1 VPILTTEHY
10 GGTNVKTRTVIVIA
24 LAAASVAL
32 APFARAADTTVSVT
46 IGGDLSISAPATAN
60 LGTVAAV
67 PGATTSTALGSVSV
81 SDGRGTLLG
90 WNVTAVTAT
99 STMSTGG
106 ATPKTIA
113 LGATGPLGWVTGA
126 ITASGSSPITGV
138 AAGVGGFLS
147 TTPIPVATALVT
159 AGQGTYT
166 YNPTLTFTTPV
177 GAQAGTYSVVVTQT
191 VS

>member
-1 VPILTTEHY
+1 M
-10 GGTNVKTRTVIVIA
+10 KTRIPVVLVAAIATV
-24 LAAASVAL
+24 AAAPAAS
-32 APFARAADTTVSVT
+32 AADTTVSVT
-46 IGGDLSISAPATAN
+46 VGGDLTISAPSTAN
-60 LGTVAAV
+60 LGSVAAL
-67 PGATTSTALGSVSV
+67 PGATASAALGNVTV
-81 SDGRGTLLG
+81 ADGRGTLLG

-113 LGATGPLGWVTGA
+113 LSATGPLGWTTGA
-126 ITASGSSPITGV
+126 ITPSGSSPITGV
-138 AAGVGGFLS
+138 AAGAGGFLS

-159 AGQGTYT
+159 TGQGTYT